1 MRDELRRS
9 GEPTCN
15 CQDEGLDLLDSP
27 PMSIAEWS
35 LFVGVLLVTM
45 VLAGTLLGRLPL
57 SSAMVYLGL
66 GWMLGPDVMN
76 VLRPDPLLHAGV
88 LEHIAEIGL
97 LISLFAVGMQLGVP
111 LRDGRWRLPVRLA
124 FVSMALM
131 VALVAAV
138 GVWLLH
144 LPLGAAILLGA
155 ILSPTDPVLASGV
168 QSEPGARA
176 DRLGFSLAGEGGLN
190 DGTAFPF
197 VMLGLGLLG
206 MHDLGA
212 GLLRWW
218 SIDLLWATAGGIAI
232 GAALGAAAGRLVVH
246 LRSRHGEAIGLD
258 EFLALGLVGMAYGLA
273 QISLASGFLAVFAA
287 GMALQRVRERPRP
300 VPARTSAS
308 QASDFAHAAANAGS
322 DHASDMRDSVQAF
335 NEQLEKLAE
344 LALVLVVG
352 AMMAYARPL
361 AAVWWFVPLVLLV
374 LRPLTVMA
382 ALPGE
387 GLNGP
392 QQAMLGWFGI
402 RGIGSVYYL
411 VFALRH
417 GIEPKLGETLVSLTL
432 WTVGVSI
439 VAHGIT
445 AQPLMR
451 RYIGWRRAEKGAQRA

>member
-1 MRDELRRS
+1 
-9 GEPTCN
+9 
-15 CQDEGLDLLDSP
+15 
-27 PMSIAEWS
+27 MSFSEWF

-45 VLAGTLLGRLPL
+45 VLASTLLGRLPL

-66 GWMLGPDVMN
+66 GWMLGPQVMN
-76 VLRPDPLLHAGV
+76 VLRPDPVLHAGV
-88 LEHIAEIGL
+88 LEHIAEVGL

-111 LRDGRWRLPVRLA
+111 LRDRRWRLPVRLA
-124 FVSMALM
+124 VVSMALM
-131 VALVAAV
+131 VAMVAAI

-144 LPLGAAILLGA
+144 LPLGAAVLLGA
-155 ILSPTDPVLASGV
+155 ILAPTDPVLASGV
-168 QSEPGARA
+168 QSEPGSKP

-206 MHDLGA
+206 MHGLGP
-212 GLLRWW
+212 GLFRWW
-218 SIDLLWATAGGIAI
+218 SIDLLWATVGGVAV
-232 GAALGAAAGRLVVH
+232 GAMLGAAAGRLVVH
-246 LRSRHGEAIGLD
+246 LRSRHSEAIGLD

-287 GMALQRVRERPRP
+287 GLALQRVRQQPRP
-300 VPARTSAS
+300 DSVAPVL
-308 QASDFAHAAANAGS
+308 DVNA

-352 AMMAYARPL
+352 AMLAYARPL
-361 AAVWWFVPLVLLV
+361 PAVWWFVPVVLVV
-374 LRPLTVMA
+374 LRPLAVMA
-382 ALPGE
+382 SLPGE
-387 GLNGP
+387 GLSKP
-392 QQAMLGWFGI
+392 QQAMIGWFGI

-411 VFALRH
+411 LFAVRH
-417 GIEPKLGETLVSLTL
+417 GVEPGIAETLVSLTL
-432 WTVGVSI
+432 WTVAASI

-451 RYIGWRRAEKGAQRA
+451 RYLGWSRAAKRAS

>member
-1 MRDELRRS
+1 
-9 GEPTCN
+9 
-15 CQDEGLDLLDSP
+15 
-27 PMSIAEWS
+27 MSFSEWS
-35 LFVGVLLVTM
+35 VFVGVLLVTM

-66 GWMLGPDVMN
+66 GWVLGPHVMN
-76 VLRPDPLLHAGV
+76 VLRPEPVLHAGL
-88 LEHIAEIGL
+88 LEHVAEVGL

-111 LRDGRWRLPVRLA
+111 LRDRRWRLPARLA
-124 FVSMALM
+124 FVSMAVM
-131 VALVAAV
+131 VALVAAI

-155 ILSPTDPVLASGV
+155 ILAPTDPVLASGV
-168 QSEPGARA
+168 QSEPGSRP

-206 MHDLGA
+206 SHKLGP
-212 GLLRWW
+212 GLVRWW
-218 SIDLLWATAGGIAI
+218 GIDLLWATVGGVAI
-232 GAALGAAAGRLVVH
+232 GAALGAAAGRLVVY
-246 LRSRHGEAIGLD
+246 LRSHHGEAIGLD

-287 GMALQRVRERPRP
+287 GLALQRVRQQPR
-300 VPARTSAS
+300 ADSLASAP
-308 QASDFAHAAANAGS
+308 DVDS

-344 LALVLVVG
+344 LALVMMVG
-352 AMMAYARPL
+352 AMLAYARPL
-361 AAVWWFVPLVLLV
+361 PAVWWFVPVVLVV
-374 LRPLTVMA
+374 LRPLAVVA

-387 GLNGP
+387 GLNRA
-392 QQAMLGWFGI
+392 QQAMIGWFGI

-411 VFALRH
+411 LFALRH
-417 GIEPKLGETLVSLTL
+417 GVEPGIAGTLVSLTL
-432 WTVGVSI
+432 WTVAASI

-451 RYIGWRRAEKGAQRA
+451 RYMVGRRDAKRAR